1 MPAAKHVSP
10 FFFAPATGPGALFG
24 VLMLALCF
32 LAAPAAAA
40 PKVLRAP
47 AEAERLYQELGSQ
60 MTCTCGCR
68 EMLLAC
74 SHNNCPAKP
83 VQQGFLRK
91 LCEDA
96 ANDAA
101 AIRTAMADRFG
112 ERILQ
117 APSSSLLYPLL
128 VVGGLLL
135 LGLFGALVWAVAG
148 RSRTPPAQPDPR
160 PPAQG
165 IDPVMES
172 RIERELREIE

>member
-1 MPAAKHVSP
+1 MPTAMHVSP
-10 FFFAPATGPGALFG
+10 FFFAPAARPRALFG

-40 PKVLRAP
+40 PKVTRAP
-47 AEAERLYQELGSQ
+47 ADAERLYQELGSQ

-117 APSSSLLYPLL
+117 APGSSLLYPLL
-128 VVGGLLL
+128 AVGGLLL

-148 RSRTPPAQPDPR
+148 RGRTSPAR
-160 PPAQG
+160 PAGEPQAKG
-165 IDPVMES
+165 DDPVLES
-172 RIERELREIE
+172 RIERELRDIE